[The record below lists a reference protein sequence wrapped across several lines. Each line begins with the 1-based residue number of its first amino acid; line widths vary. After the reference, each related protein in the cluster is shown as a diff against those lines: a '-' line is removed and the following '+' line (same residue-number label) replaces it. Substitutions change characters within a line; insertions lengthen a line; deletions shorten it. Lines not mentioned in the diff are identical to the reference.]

1 MTKPIKKPSKYFFN
15 QLFLFNPIDDRLLLS
30 ITFTLKNTNDD
41 IVDYKKIREFL
52 KIQYIKV

>member
-30 ITFTLKNTNDD
+30 ITYNLKNTNDD
-41 IVDYKKIREFL
+41 IVA
-52 KIQYIKV
+52 KVSKLRNKSNKF